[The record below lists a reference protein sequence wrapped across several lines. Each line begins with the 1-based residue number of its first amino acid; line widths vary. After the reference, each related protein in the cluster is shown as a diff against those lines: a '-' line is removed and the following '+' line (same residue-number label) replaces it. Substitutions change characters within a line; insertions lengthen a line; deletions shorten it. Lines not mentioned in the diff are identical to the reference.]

1 MHFTKLVPEVDQ
13 VAFSKSG
20 HAELKGLQGLRAA
33 CGGGSLEGLTDVD
46 GSGVV
51 IGLTEIHQPAS
62 GTV

>member
-1 MHFTKLVPEVDQ
+1 MLVLT
-13 VAFSKSG
+13 FSKSG

-33 CGGGSLEGLTDVD
+33 GGGSLEGLTDVD